1 MRDGCT
7 TESAVEG
14 LEVGSSHEEK
24 LKWHQREPSGRPP
37 SLSRWQA
44 LDSASSVAAAYSV
57 GRTEASAATNLLKS
71 VSASTRNQLKEL
83 VRRCPTISIIR
94 KHVNLEMSDNIRY
107 QFNIVQYIYIYIYNI
122 FNIYQYINQFVVR
135 IHGQPRFILHD
146 GIAAGI
152 FNVDY
157 SGVAGSLG
165 AWEKHLGNTQE
176 TIDLM
181 LRRMRSDFESLAPK
195 MRKPWSQQQLD
206 SFQTS

>member
-14 LEVGSSHEEK
+14 LEVGNSHEEK

-107 QFNIVQYIYIYIYNI
+107 QFNIVQYVYIYIYSI
-122 FNIYQYINQFVVR
+122 YINIQINSWSGFMGNHALSYTMGLQLAFSMWTTVGWLGLWVPGKS
-135 IHGQPRFILHD
+135 IWGTPRRPLTSCCAACEVILSRWH
-146 GIAAGI
+146 
-152 FNVDY
+152 
-157 SGVAGSLG
+157 
-165 AWEKHLGNTQE
+165 Q
-176 TIDLM
+176 
-181 LRRMRSDFESLAPK
+181 RRESPGRSNS
-195 MRKPWSQQQLD
+195 
-206 SFQTS
+206 

>member
-1 MRDGCT
+1 MEILMRDGCT

-14 LEVGSSHEEK
+14 LEVGNSHEEK

-57 GRTEASAATNLLKS
+57 GRTEAGAATNLLKS

-107 QFNIVQYIYIYIYNI
+107 QFNI
-122 FNIYQYINQFVVR
+122 NIYQYINQFVVR

-157 SGVAGSLG
+157 RGVAGSLG
-165 AWEKHLGNTQE
+165 AWEKHLWNTQE

>member
-107 QFNIVQYIYIYIYNI
+107 QFNIVQYIYIYI
-122 FNIYQYINQFVVR
+122 QYIQYISIYKSIR
-135 IHGQPRFILHD
+135 GQDSWATTLYPTRWDCSWHFQCGLQW
-146 GIAAGI
+146 GGW
-152 FNVDY
+152 V
-157 SGVAGSLG
+157 SGCLG
-165 AWEKHLGNTQE
+165 KAFGEHPG
-176 TIDLM
+176 DH
-181 LRRMRSDFESLAPK
+181 
-195 MRKPWSQQQLD
+195 
-206 SFQTS
+206 